1 MNKYCP
7 LAIETMRGH
16 LTQVRQGVRS
26 TKIKLR
32 PSHSAPEEENQLEK
46 EESTCNDS
54 VNELCIKVVHKSK
67 LYTDDT
73 GRFPVRARSGNQ
85 YIMIGYH
92 SSNLILAEPFSS
104 RKDKH
109 RIAAYNAMMERL
121 KAKGLD
127 VDLQVMDNEPSKD
140 FKQNMVNKWKVEYQ
154 LVPPDMHRRNA
165 AERAIS
171 TFKSRLISWLYWLG
185 STRTF
190 QEICGIC
197 YCHRRR

>member
-1 MNKYCP
+1 
-7 LAIETMRGH
+7 MRGH

-32 PSHSAPEEENQLEK
+32 PSQSASEEDNQLEM

-73 GRFPVRARSGNQ
+73 GRFPVRARSRNQ

-92 SSNLILAEPFSS
+92 SSNLILAQPFSS

-109 RIAAYNAMMERL
+109 RIAAYNAMIERL
-121 KAKGLD
+121 TAKGLNAN
-127 VDLQVMDNEPSKD
+127 LQVMDNEASKD
-140 FKQNMVNKWKVEYQ
+140 FKKNMVNKWKVEYQ

-165 AERAIS
+165 AERTIR
-171 TFKSRLISWLYWLG
+171 TFKAHFLARG
-185 STRTF
+185 
-190 QEICGIC
+190 
-197 YCHRRR
+197 